1 MNTRTAGRIIAI
13 LSLAAL
19 VAVPLVAA
27 AAAQNATGIPYWA
40 PGGLISC
47 TGNYLDQN
55 NSHPCQSVCD
65 LIQTFANII
74 YFLIT
79 ICLFVL
85 APIFFGI
92 GGIMLM
98 VSGANP
104 EMRSRGRSVLT
115 GTVIGVGIILCAYL
129 IVFTFLGIFNAV
141 SNGQPVFSNNIQC
154 TAQFPASSQ

>member
-1 MNTRTAGRIIAI
+1 VPF
-13 LSLAAL
+13 LA
-19 VAVPLVAA
+19 P
-27 AAAQNATGIPYWA
+27 AAAQNATGIPYWGT
-40 PGGLISC
+40 GGLISC
-47 TGNYLDQN
+47 VGSYNVNLSNGSTFNGN
-55 NSHPCQSVCD
+55 SSEKPSCSSVCD